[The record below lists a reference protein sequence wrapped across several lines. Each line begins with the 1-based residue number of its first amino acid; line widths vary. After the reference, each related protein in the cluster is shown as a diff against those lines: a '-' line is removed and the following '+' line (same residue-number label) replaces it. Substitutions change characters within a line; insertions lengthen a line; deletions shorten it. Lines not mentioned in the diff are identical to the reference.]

1 MDKTL
6 IDTLIVKQDV
16 GSHEPRYKKAII
28 DFWSDGSVTW
38 RPRETP
44 VTAVLDTDS
53 YVGDTNPFT
62 N

>member
-6 IDTLIVKQDV
+6 IDTLVVKQDV
-16 GSHEPRYKKAII
+16 GSHEPRYRKAII

-44 VTAVLDTDS
+44 DSDVFDNDS
-53 YVGDTNPFT
+53 YVGDPNPSA